1 MSIRSKLSSPLQ
13 VAFRS
18 AAPAASV
25 EGPDRGPGPLVE
37 LTVYSGDSLALGHL
51 ALTAARV
58 TDLMN
63 DHESFE
69 FMDTLLRS
77 LDDGRELS
85 VHDVLIAR
93 DEIFAVAV
101 SGPRGDPKRRTRTRP
116 IPVELRVGRY
126 DVTGNIHV
134 VPGTD
139 PIIGFRRRR
148 MMVPLTE
155 ATIEYDSP
163 DGRVRSHVDT
173 ILVNRD
179 LADWIAPASRSFVRP
194 PELESESAGRGLAND
209 VRPGVLAR

>member
-1 MSIRSKLSSPLQ
+1 MRSKLSRPLQ
-13 VAFRS
+13 IVFRS
-18 AAPAASV
+18 SAPTASA
-25 EGPDRGPGPLVE
+25 ERPDTGPSPLVE

-51 ALTAARV
+51 ALSAARV

-63 DHESFE
+63 DHDSFQ
-69 FMDTLLRS
+69 FMDTSLRS
-77 LDDGRELS
+77 LDDGHELS

-93 DEIFAVAV
+93 EEIFAVAV

-116 IPVELRVGRY
+116 IPVELHLGRY

-134 VPGTD
+134 TPGSD

-155 ATIEYDSP
+155 ATIEYDSLG
-163 DGRVRSHVDT
+163 GRVRSHVDT

-179 LADWIAPASRSFVRP
+179 MADWIAPASRSFVRP
-194 PELESESAGRGLAND
+194 PELDPEMAGRGLAND
-209 VRPGVLAR
+209 VAPRVLVR